1 MAPARRCA
9 KRSKPSAKPIRAR
22 WKRRLL
28 SICRSERQRRVSTII
43 SEILRSAQNDNISKV
58 YINLK
63 SEVQSPHQF
72 TPTRE
77 ALMYTTEGKK
87 IVSTDKA
94 PKAIGPYSQAIRT
107 ENLIFTAGQVGLSPA
122 TMELVEGGLE
132 EQTRQVLT
140 NLKSVLE
147 SADSG
152 LNYVVK
158 TTVFLQNMSD
168 FAAMNAVY
176 AEFFPENAPARST
189 VAVAALPKGALI
201 EIECTALLSPPHGD

>member
-1 MAPARRCA
+1 
-9 KRSKPSAKPIRAR
+9 
-22 WKRRLL
+22 
-28 SICRSERQRRVSTII
+28 
-43 SEILRSAQNDNISKV
+43 
-58 YINLK
+58 
-63 SEVQSPHQF
+63 
-72 TPTRE
+72 
-77 ALMYTTEGKK
+77 MYTTEGKK
-87 IVSTDKA
+87 IVSTEKA

-107 ENLIFTAGQVGLSPA
+107 ENLIFTAGQVGLNPA

-140 NLKSVLE
+140 NLKNVLE

-158 TTVFLQNMSD
+158 TTVFLQNISD

-176 AEFFPENAPARST
+176 TEFFPENAPARST